1 MYAERKQRESN
12 TTPRETLTTVVF
24 QQLCLATG
32 SSVSTKP
39 HASHRTT
46 TEPDTGPSVCF
57 VAVQSADGRK
67 GGGVT

>member
-1 MYAERKQRESN
+1 
-12 TTPRETLTTVVF
+12 
-24 QQLCLATG
+24 LATG
-32 SSVSTKP
+32 SSVSTMQ

-67 GGGVT
+67 GGGVTRVT